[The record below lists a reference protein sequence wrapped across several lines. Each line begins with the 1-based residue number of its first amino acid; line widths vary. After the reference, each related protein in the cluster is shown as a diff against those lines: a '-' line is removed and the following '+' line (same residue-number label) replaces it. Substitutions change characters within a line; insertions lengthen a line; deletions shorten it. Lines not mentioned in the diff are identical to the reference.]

1 MNTKL
6 LLWSVFALLLLS
18 SCNVLEYGESRR
30 EIVVSITKNNAL
42 VIDSVVV
49 DLVVDADYSRRTYRA
64 HEFTTTVVDSVQDN
78 ITIRITVESSGKSG
92 DVDVM
97 YVAYSQ
103 GLPLLKRSSRFLLDA
118 EVVAIGGEV
127 DTLSAD
133 CLTEYAK
140 IIQGRSLTELA
151 DKKAVLDSLFTRS
164 IVDADGLN
172 GSGLYSQYK
181 NHHLHSQLNEL
192 DTTDIIRLI
201 GDTLSS
207 RGQLNEEILKA
218 IFPAIVGQDSLVQ
231 HLIHNKAPTIVF
243 NQKDTTVR
251 VGDTLLLSTVVTD
264 DESIVRYEWDFDGD
278 SIYEITNENNLLYKK
293 VFWES
298 GILPISFRAVDSRNL
313 SGVAMVT
320 VRVNTPPVVTVD
332 TLVINENVQGE
343 IATISVDDIDGDA
356 VNFILDSQ
364 LFSVDSVGMIR
375 SLMPFDFEGVKP
387 VPFSIGVYD
396 ALDTTYKDIVI
407 RVVNQNDNAP
417 IFNALPAGFVLEIDE
432 DASKEL
438 VLSGGDID
446 GNQLKWSYFGAMIG
460 EVSGISG
467 SGTIKSV
474 TYGGLHNQYGVD
486 TLSVILTDDVYFDT
500 LRIPVVINEVNDNP
514 IISNKPEQVIA
525 VSHVA
530 GASPIWS
537 AVATDVDDPDGLTWS
552 VLAEPK
558 EGLASVAADGVVTYT
573 PQGGYQ
579 GLDSLKVLVTDV
591 RSGRD
596 TATVYLNI
604 E

>member
-6 LLWSVFALLLLS
+6 LLWSVFALQLLS

-30 EIVVSITKNNAL
+30 EIVVSITKNKAL

-49 DLVVDADYSRRTYRA
+49 DLAVDDESSRRTYLT

-78 ITIRITVESSGKSG
+78 ITIRVAAESSGKSD
-92 DVDVM
+92 DVDLM

-103 GLPLLKRSSRFLLDA
+103 GLPLLKRSSTFLLDA
-118 EVVAIGGEV
+118 EVVAIDGVV

-140 IIQGRSLTELA
+140 IVQGRPLMELA
-151 DKKAVLDSLFTRS
+151 DRKAVLDSLFTRS

-181 NHHLHSQLNEL
+181 NHHLHFQLNGL
-192 DTTDIIRLI
+192 DTTDLIRVI

-207 RGQLNEEILKA
+207 RGQLSEEA
-218 IFPAIVGQDSLVQ
+218 FTTIFPTTVGQDSLVQ
-231 HLIHNKAPTIVF
+231 HLLHNKAPSIVF

-264 DESIVRYEWDFDGD
+264 DESIIRYEWDFDND
-278 SIYEITNENNLLYKK
+278 SIYEISNENNLVYKK

-313 SGVAMVT
+313 SGVATVT

-332 TLVINENVQGE
+332 TLVVNENIQGE
-343 IATISVDDIDGDA
+343 IATISVDEIDGDA
-356 VNFILDSQ
+356 VKFILDSQ
-364 LFSVDSVGMIR
+364 LFAIDSMGTIS
-375 SLMPFDFEGVKP
+375 SLMPFDFEEVKT

-417 IFNALPAGFVLEIDE
+417 IFNALPAGFVLKIDE
-432 DASKEL
+432 DTSKEL
-438 VLSGGDID
+438 VLSAGDID

-460 EVSGISG
+460 EASGISG

-474 TYGGLHNQYGVD
+474 TYGGLNNQYGAD
-486 TLSVILTDDVYFDT
+486 TLNVIVTDDVYFDT

-514 IISNKPEQVIA
+514 IITNKPEQVLA
-525 VSHVA
+525 LSHGA

-552 VLAEPK
+552 VLSEPK
-558 EGLASVAADGVVTYT
+558 EGLVSITADGVVTYT

-596 TATVYLNI
+596 TTTVYLNV